1 MRSLAASC
9 EKPAKTLVKVKRLLV
24 NTPPLNIISSQN
36 LSQYCM
42 HGQHD
47 ARLSQPREHQR
58 FVCDRI
64 IGGEKESLSHC
75 TKAKGRA
82 TTAVATAR
90 SLLSVPGK
98 VFANVLFARLHPLLT
113 ARHRPQQSDFTPGRS
128 TIDAILA
135 LRLLSELHQEFYQPQ
150 NVAYIDITA
159 AFDSVDRAAL
169 WKALRSSAPHSSS
182 S

>member
-24 NTPPLNIISSQN
+24 YT
-36 LSQYCM
+36 
-42 HGQHD
+42 
-47 ARLSQPREHQR
+47 QR

-98 VFANVLFARLHPLLT
+98 VFANVLFARLHPL
-113 ARHRPQQSDFTPGRS
+113 QQCLPDASPDTSDDLQT
-128 TIDAILA
+128 
-135 LRLLSELHQEFYQPQ
+135 
-150 NVAYIDITA
+150 
-159 AFDSVDRAAL
+159 
-169 WKALRSSAPHSSS
+169 
-182 S
+182 